1 MAKIDYVDGRKVR
14 GKLCKKSKEV
24 HRVRNGREQVYDME
38 VGPDKPSKAQK
49 AHRSL
54 FGATN
59 AIVNRIM
66 LDPEQVAIWEE
77 RMKETNR
84 DIHPWEPPFPKRY
97 ETVREYVY
105 DIVSKQ
111 LSQTPPMK
119 RRKARLPLS
128 LPRGVTLQIKTFQE
142 LSASELYEILKL
154 RVSVFVVEQNCPYPE
169 LDDRDQCALH
179 LWFRD
184 DDGIQAYL
192 RVLDRGAESEQVS
205 IGRVIAVQRRCGLG
219 SRILSEGIRAAK
231 ECFRADSIYLEAQ
244 VYAKGLYERQ
254 GFRPISEEF
263 LLDGIPHVKMLLER
277 TDGQS

>member
-97 ETVREYVY
+97 ITVREYVY

-142 LSASELYEILKL
+142 LSASELYEILKA
-154 RVSVFVVEQNCPYPE
+154 RFSVFVCEQEIIY
-169 LDDRDQCALH
+169 LDEDNIDFLAVHFSLRRSGLVIAYARLFPDANPSVMRIGRMLTIERGKNFAKYLMAQMKEYAKSQGATKLH
-179 LWFRD
+179 LHAQT
-184 DDGIQAYL
+184 QA
-192 RVLDRGAESEQVS
+192 VS
-205 IGRVIAVQRRCGLG
+205 FYEKLG
-219 SRILSEGIRAAK
+219 FHTVGDIFE
-231 ECFRADSIYLEAQ
+231 EAN
-244 VYAKGLYERQ
+244 
-254 GFRPISEEF
+254 
-263 LLDGIPHVKMLLER
+263 IPHVSMECRL
-277 TDGQS
+277 

>member
-97 ETVREYVY
+97 ITVREYVY
-105 DIVSKQ
+105 DIISKQ

-142 LSASELYEILKL
+142 LSASELYEILKA
-154 RVSVFVVEQNCPYPE
+154 RFSVFVCQQQIIYLDEDNIDFLAVHFSLRRSGLVIAYARLFPE
-169 LDDRDQCALH
+169 ADTSVMR
-179 LWFRD
+179 
-184 DDGIQAYL
+184 
-192 RVLDRGAESEQVS
+192 
-205 IGRVIAVQRRCGLG
+205 IGRMLTIERGKNFGKYLMAQM
-219 SRILSEGIRAAK
+219 K
-231 ECFRADSIYLEAQ
+231 E
-244 VYAKGLYERQ
+244 YAKSQGATKLRLHAQTQAVAFYEKL
-254 GFRPISEEF
+254 GFHTVGDIFMEAN
-263 LLDGIPHVKMLLER
+263 IPHVTMECRL
-277 TDGQS
+277 